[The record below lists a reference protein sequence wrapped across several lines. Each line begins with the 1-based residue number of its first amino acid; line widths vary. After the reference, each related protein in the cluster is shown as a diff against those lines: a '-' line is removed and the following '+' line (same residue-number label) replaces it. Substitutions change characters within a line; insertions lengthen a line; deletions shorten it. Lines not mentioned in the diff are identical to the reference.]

1 MEKWP
6 LKEGSTLFPSHGTI
20 YSFTG
25 SIGSLEA
32 VAMTVDKF
40 PLSHGYHASLTA
52 TFQKLLEP

>member
-6 LKEGSTLFPSHGTI
+6 LKEGSTLFPSHDT
-20 YSFTG
+20 SFTG
-25 SIGSLEA
+25 SIMSLEA

-52 TFQKLLEP
+52 TFQKLLQP